1 MYTEWVSMAEIWTF
15 DKLWK
20 CVSELEYKRVPRLN
34 FNSLI
39 TYTQLVI
46 WFLTFLSFLIPSR
59 RSLNHIYAVCMCVSK
74 VYAVNQTPI
83 QKVIYKMCHIMTNG
97 QTLVGKK
104 TDILWYVTTTI
115 TIQLPD
121 LIALSTH
128 ELCMRQYA
136 EICLLHANTNVVGE
150 LYK

>member
-39 TYTQLVI
+39 SYTTHLVI

-59 RSLNHIYAVCMCVSK
+59 RSLNHIYAVCMYECVCVCVSK

-104 TDILWYVTTTI
+104 TDILWYVYTTTDFYH
-115 TIQLPD
+115 LF
-121 LIALSTH
+121 
-128 ELCMRQYA
+128 
-136 EICLLHANTNVVGE
+136 
-150 LYK
+150 